1 MKKLLFLAGAA
12 VGYLFGT
19 KAGRQRY
26 EQMRTKAREVMDQP
40 RVREATDAIQTRAN
54 RLYNQGVQKLKE
66 EPGTTSPRPTA
77 MAPNGGEPAT
87 FEQLT
92 TP

>member
-12 VGYLFGT
+12 LGYVFGT

-26 EQMRTKAREVMDQP
+26 EQMRTKAREMMDQP
-40 RVREATDAIQTRAN
+40 RVREATDALHTRAN
-54 RLYNQGVQKLKE
+54 RLYDQGVQKLKE
-66 EPGTTSPRPTA
+66 EPATSPRPTS

-87 FEQLT
+87 IEQIR